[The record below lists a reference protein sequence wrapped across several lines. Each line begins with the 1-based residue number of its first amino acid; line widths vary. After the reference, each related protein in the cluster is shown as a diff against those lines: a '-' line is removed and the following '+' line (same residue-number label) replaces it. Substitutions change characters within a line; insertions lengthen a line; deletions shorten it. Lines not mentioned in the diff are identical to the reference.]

1 MEFNREQAGKCGES
15 LAKAKLYVNDKVV
28 AEGDMKTQIATVFVS
43 DLTAVTRS
51 ARNTDRPGNLRR
63 QDRLRRRYGG
73 EEVLRSSPRALL
85 PPTSREGHGC
95 FYCQNRTNARP
106 TQGEKK

>member
-1 MEFNREQAGKCGES
+1 LVSGQLEPGKYTLGMEFNREQAGKCGES

-51 ARNTDRPGNLRR
+51 ARNTDRPGNLRAA
-63 QDRLRRRYGG
+63 
-73 EEVLRSSPRALL
+73 RSSSSALRWRRSL
-85 PPTSREGHGC
+85 
-95 FYCQNRTNARP
+95 
-106 TQGEKK
+106 EKLAAGTFAAD